1 MAGCVALIVAAGRGA
16 RLGNAMGPGGSPP
29 KQYLPLAGR
38 PMLVYAVEVFC
49 NLTEVDKVAVVI
61 HGDDRALY
69 AAAVD
74 GLDLLDPVIGGET
87 RQESVRLGLE
97 SLSGD
102 GFETILI
109 HDAARPLVGAELI
122 SRTIAALASH
132 DGAVP
137 AIAVTDALKRAE
149 QDAIVESVER
159 AGLWRAQTPQG
170 FHFDAILE
178 AHRKAAEGRDLAYGD
193 DAAIATDAG
202 LTVAIVAGDE
212 DNFKVTEGE
221 DIKRAERIL
230 AARVEYRTGQ
240 GADVH
245 AFGEAGADTVRLC
258 GVDVPHDQGL
268 VGHSDADVG
277 LHAATDAILGA
288 LAEGDIG
295 NHFPPGDAAWKDA
308 DSKIF
313 LRHAAE
319 IAADRDAIIVHLDV
333 TLICE
338 APKIDPHRAAMRARI
353 AEILGIDADRV
364 SVKATTTEG
373 LGMIG
378 RGDGIA
384 AQAIATLA
392 LKRG

>member
-49 NLTEVDKVAVVI
+49 NLTEVNKVAVVI

-69 AAAVD
+69 DAAVD

-137 AIAVTDALKRAE
+137 VLAVTDALKRAE

-170 FHFDAILE
+170 FHFDAIAE
-178 AHRKAAEGRDLAYGD
+178 AHRKAAEGREFAYGD

-202 LTVAIVAGDE
+202 LTVAVVAGDE

-230 AARVEYRTGQ
+230 AAGLEYRTGQ

-245 AFGEAGADTVRLC
+245 AFGEPGADTVRLC
-258 GVDVPHDQGL
+258 GIDVPHDQGL

-313 LRHAAE
+313 LRHAAK

-353 AEILGIDADRV
+353 AEILGIDVDRV